1 MSVFPFLC
9 YRVMTFNQEYY
20 YTLLVTA
27 ETRNQPAD
35 AIPVLL
41 LAAYRQQP
49 PTGSCLTL
57 YISSEETL
65 WDRAYRTDCR
75 WSPSRFPETSEIS
88 LVFTYP
94 CGRRERKDLTVPDF

>member
-27 ETRNQPAD
+27 ETRTQPAD

-49 PTGSCLTL
+49 PTGSCLTCIYHQRKL
-57 YISSEETL
+57 YGTGLTEQTA
-65 WDRAYRTDCR
+65 DGVHHA
-75 WSPSRFPETSEIS
+75 FPETFEIS

-94 CGRRERKDLTVPDF
+94 LAKGSVRI

>member
-1 MSVFPFLC
+1 
-9 YRVMTFNQEYY
+9 MTFNQEYY

-27 ETRNQPAD
+27 ETRTQPAD

-57 YISSEETL
+57 YISSEKTL

-75 WSPSRFPETSEIS
+75 WSPSRFPETFEIS

-94 CGRRERKDLTVPDF
+94 RGQRERKDLTVPDF